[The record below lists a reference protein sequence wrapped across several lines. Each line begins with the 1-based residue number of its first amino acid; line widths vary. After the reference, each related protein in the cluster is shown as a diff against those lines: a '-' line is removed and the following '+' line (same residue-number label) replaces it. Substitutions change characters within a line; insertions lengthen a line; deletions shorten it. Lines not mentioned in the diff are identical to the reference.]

1 MQKKLRMSTI
11 LRLFFVLVVIIPIVL
26 ISFVI
31 LNIYKR
37 DIIEQNTSRSLQTAQ
52 AVSYSVSQEINRMN
66 GLFASIGVDQE
77 VLATTYDIQ
86 TMTGI
91 EKQLASNKLKVLIE
105 KYTASVSGRVLSVN
119 FFFENNKSYSYL
131 KNMMMDESV
140 IRKQKWYRDSINSP
154 DIVHFLGMMP
164 NSLYGNYNPYM
175 MAAALSPSDLNPMS
189 KFEMILFTFESG
201 AFDRILQSRDNSE
214 SVLHIVSDKGEIIA
228 SNTIID
234 RGSLIPVNWLTD
246 QEQKDKGSFVDN
258 RNDQKKLITYAR
270 VDHTE
275 WLIVQIIPYSDLL
288 ANYRNVNSVVWF
300 LAILIIFA
308 FVLISFYFVSNV
320 TKPISELLRQMVR
333 VTGGDLSAKY
343 TATGSVEMVKL
354 GHSFNQM
361 TQQVRE
367 LMDQHER
374 QEVEKRK
381 AEFAALQAQI
391 NPHFLINTLN
401 AIKFMA
407 LISKADNIRNM
418 THALTRLLASSF
430 NRGGLLTTI
439 AEEVDHLKHYLYI
452 MEIRFGRPIQ
462 TEWEIDQDA
471 SGLYLLKLLLQPILE
486 NSIIHGLK
494 DIDYPAKISFTIKKI
509 GGDLIITIADNG
521 VGIEHEAIDQMD
533 EGAPKHTFS
542 GMGNKNVHRRIQ
554 LHFGKHYGLQYEQEL
569 LQGTKVKITLPIL
582 TEPDEELVDT
592 MVKNNSA

>member
-1 MQKKLRMSTI
+1 MQKNLRMSTI
-11 LRLFFVLVVIIPIVL
+11 LRLFFVLVVIVPIVL

-494 DIDYPAKISFTIKKI
+494 DIDYPAKIIFTIKKI